1 MGILIHGPPGSGKT
15 LLARAI
21 AGEAGR
27 RGGQLGGEGN
37 DTLTT
42 TMIDCFAVC
51 SGSEFVDTYVGRG
64 ASRVRGVFRTVR
76 EDAMKNFAHRRGNA
90 RGDGDVD
97 GKVRTTR
104 VYSRVLSGV
113 SDGMAGIWEGMRSLM
128 GSFDAAGSSTHGNHL
143 HRRDRLPSETA
154 RFGDGIVVVSRG
166 RLRRERADLNQLLTE
181 MDGFDTGGSSP
192 SSVAE
197 VVDVIVIAAT
207 NRPEV
212 LDPAIMRRFDR
223 HVRVDLPDARGRE
236 AILRVHARRVKWDR
250 SSVNFAGLLTR
261 GFSGAD
267 LKNVMNEAALLAVRC
282 RSSHVTQTHL
292 LEATKKIRAIS
303 LGNGSSSERHYVM
316 N

>member
-1 MGILIHGPPGSGKT
+1 MGILLHGPPGSGKT

-64 ASRVRGVFRTVR
+64 ASRVRGLFRTVR

-128 GSFDAAGSSTHGNHL
+128 GSFDAAGSCRKVDGGCHIRPTAIIFIDEIDCL
-143 HRRDRLPSETA
+143 AKRRD
-154 RFGDGIVVVSRG
+154 
-166 RLRRERADLNQLLTE
+166 
-181 MDGFDTGGSSP
+181 
-192 SSVAE
+192 
-197 VVDVIVIAAT
+197 
-207 NRPEV
+207 
-212 LDPAIMRRFDR
+212 
-223 HVRVDLPDARGRE
+223 
-236 AILRVHARRVKWDR
+236 
-250 SSVNFAGLLTR
+250 
-261 GFSGAD
+261 SG
-267 LKNVMNEAALLAVRC
+267 M
-282 RSSHVTQTHL
+282 
-292 LEATKKIRAIS
+292 
-303 LGNGSSSERHYVM
+303 GSSSSLGGGCDEREQT
-316 N
+316 